1 MIYFTSYRPRPHPCL
16 MSSALEYRLIPVG
29 RNRFIETHFNI
40 RQQVCC
46 PHPQPRT
53 QGVRS
58 GLLIGNIITIKPD
71 WDFKLLWCLNWN
83 TIKLSTPV
91 FVRNFS
97 KHKVSLGM
105 FLRWSCVSPVRLW
118 RSDAKILFGSWFCS
132 IKLRLLA
139 TATGISI
146 IAGRIGFFLSSQ
158 LSFTPTVTYKTGLTL
173 LDIPRSRNWLK
184 LYHYV
189 EIWTIERVL
198 NDKWEERH

>member
-1 MIYFTSYRPRPHPCL
+1 MKNGERHEVVCWS
-16 MSSALEYRLIPVG
+16 LERRIILDVEE
-29 RNRFIETHFNI
+29 ET
-40 RQQVCC
+40 
-46 PHPQPRT
+46 
-53 QGVRS
+53 
-58 GLLIGNIITIKPD
+58 
-71 WDFKLLWCLNWN
+71 DFEKLWCLNWN
-83 TIKLSTPV
+83 TIKLSPPV

-105 FLRWSCVSPVRLW
+105 FLCWSCVSPVGQKS
-118 RSDAKILFGSWFCS
+118 SDAKILFGSWFCS
-132 IKLRLLA
+132 IQHRLLA

-158 LSFTPTVTYKTGLTL
+158 LSFTLTVTYKTGLTL